1 MRSRRRAGVAL
12 LFIAAT
18 TLLLY
23 RPFLDAYLWADDF
36 GWLTA
41 GQTFDPASTFSFLQR
56 THFYRPLIDLYFDLV
71 TAVFGYASRPFHA
84 LNIALHIANACLV
97 FAIAKRLLRAA
108 GAACFAALTFAVL
121 PGIMQAV
128 AWVSAVTALL
138 MTCCY
143 LTAVVGHLRWLDAG
157 SPRARVVTLIAFVTA
172 LLSHEG
178 AVTLLPTL
186 IIVDLMFA
194 SGWRISVRDLVR
206 RYGLYALLLGGYL
219 VISYTVNRANP
230 NVAEGEYRFGI
241 HAVPNLLTY
250 ISALYVGRHDAFALL
265 GTAVGL
271 LLLAGFGTMPVRFG
285 TVWMLLALVPYSFFL
300 TTRSG
305 RYMYLSAAG
314 FSLLLAG
321 VGLMLSQVLQTRIGV
336 RAGRLVSVAL
346 AVAIAGRFASFAAR
360 EVPREV
366 APGEAY
372 RAWFDSFQRAHPT
385 LARGGAVA
393 IDDPKRRDIDTPA
406 LPALIRLEYADPQLQ
421 ISVNPPLR

>member
-1 MRSRRRAGVAL
+1 VA
-12 LFIAAT
+12 
-18 TLLLY
+18 
-23 RPFLDAYLWADDF
+23 
-36 GWLTA
+36 
-41 GQTFDPASTFSFLQR
+41 
-56 THFYRPLIDLYFDLV
+56 
-71 TAVFGYASRPFHA
+71 
-84 LNIALHIANACLV
+84 
-97 FAIAKRLLRAA
+97 
-108 GAACFAALTFAVL
+108 
-121 PGIMQAV
+121 
-128 AWVSAVTALL
+128 
-138 MTCCY
+138 
-143 LTAVVGHLRWLDAG
+143 
-157 SPRARVVTLIAFVTA
+157 A

-186 IIVDLMFA
+186 LIVDLMFA

-241 HAVPNLLTY
+241 HAVRNLLTY

-265 GTAVGL
+265 GTAVAL

-336 RAGRLVSVAL
+336 RTGRLVSVAL

-385 LARGGAVA
+385 LARGAAVA

-406 LPALIRLEYADPQLQ
+406 LPALLRLEYADPQLQ
-421 ISVNPPLR
+421 ISVNPPLTLSSPTGARCIGAHRSRAFRMRSG